1 MPTKAKNTT
10 PPKTEPAQ
18 PHKEIKT
25 LLEWAAPGRPF
36 KKRTKTFFVNSI
48 LIALLLEI
56 ILVFFHEY
64 MLMFV
69 ILAFL
74 FVTFALNTVP
84 PRTFRYRITTG
95 GITIEDHFFL
105 WQELYDFYFKRRFDN
120 IEVLHIRTKAFLP
133 GEITLTLAEAD
144 KEHIKSILQ
153 HFLPYREI
161 ITPTFM
167 DKSAQWLTK
176 NFPLEQRPK
185 SDAKVA
191 SK

>member
-1 MPTKAKNTT
+1 MPEGEKQETKQTS
-10 PPKTEPAQ
+10 
-18 PHKEIKT
+18 HEIKT
-25 LLEWAAPGRPF
+25 LLEWEAPGRPF
-36 KKRTKTFFVNSI
+36 KKRAKTFFVNSI

-56 ILVFFHEY
+56 IIFFFHEY

-74 FVTFALNTVP
+74 FVTFALNLVP
-84 PRTFRYRITTG
+84 PRNFRYKITTG

-120 IEVLHIRTKAFLP
+120 IEVLHIRTRAFLP
-133 GEITLTLAEAD
+133 GEITLTLAEND
-144 KEHIKSILQ
+144 KEHIKAVLQ
-153 HFLPYREI
+153 HFLPYREL

-167 DKSAQWLTK
+167 DKSANWLSK
-176 NFPLEQRPK
+176 NFPLEQKPK
-185 SDAKVA
+185 VAQKVA